1 MVSVSV
7 IVARSVDGIGY
18 LFDGE
23 RPVRRTRKAEPPTD
37 GISVEPNL
45 TNVCFFAHPFA
56 ELVAPPTMGH
66 HAELSATMIADLMLA
81 DLRPSHHALARRPD
95 GISLR

>member
-7 IVARSVDGIGY
+7 IVARSVYGIRY
-18 LFDGE
+18 LFDGV

-45 TNVCFFAHPFA
+45 TNVCVFAHLLA

-66 HAELSATMIADLMLA
+66 QAETPATVIADLMLGR
-81 DLRPSHHALARRPD
+81 LHVSHYARARHLQRVP
-95 GISLR
+95 